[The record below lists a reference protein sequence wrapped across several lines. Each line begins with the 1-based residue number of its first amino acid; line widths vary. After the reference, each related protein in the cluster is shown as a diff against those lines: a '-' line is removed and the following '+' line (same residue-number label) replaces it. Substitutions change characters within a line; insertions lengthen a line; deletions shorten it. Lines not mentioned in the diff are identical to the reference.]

1 MRSSLPLLS
10 LLDRTIIRSEL
21 QRARRASTLKRT
33 IVQGARRRNSEQHV
47 RTNNNSFSSLRPV
60 RHRTIIRHASLIR
73 QLHAERTM
81 KQKARQKPVRK
92 APTPNKSESESE
104 SPTGKSDPP
113 LLTEHTKCMRYFWVF
128 MLSCSIVSGSSWVF
142 VATFMRFCASS

>member
-1 MRSSLPLLS
+1 MRSSLSLLS
-10 LLDRTIIRSEL
+10 LLYRTIIRSEL
-21 QRARRASTLKRT
+21 QRAWQTSTLKRT
-33 IVQGARRRNSEQHV
+33 IVQVLDTEHV

-60 RHRTIIRHASLIR
+60 RHRTIIRFISLIR

-81 KQKARQKPVRK
+81 QQKARQKPVRQ
-92 APTPNKSESESE
+92 APTPNKSESESESE

>member
-47 RTNNNSFSSLRPV
+47 RTNNNSFSSCVQSDTEQSFAHQLEPAAAR
-60 RHRTIIRHASLIR
+60 RANNEAEGTAEAS
-73 QLHAERTM
+73 
-81 KQKARQKPVRK
+81 
-92 APTPNKSESESE
+92 PTPNKSESE

-113 LLTEHTKCMRYFWVF
+113 RMTEHTKCMRYFWVF

>member
-1 MRSSLPLLS
+1 MRSSFPLLS

-47 RTNNNSFSSLRPV
+47 RTNNNSYSSLLPG
-60 RHRTIIRHASLIR
+60 RHRTIIRHTSLIR

-81 KQKARQKPVRK
+81 QQKARQKPVRQ

-113 LLTEHTKCMRYFWVF
+113 RMTEHTKCMRYFWVF

>member
-47 RTNNNSFSSLRPV
+47 RTNNYSFSSLCPV
-60 RHRTIIRHASLIR
+60 RHRTIIRFTSLIR
-73 QLHAERTM
+73 QLHAERTIQ
-81 KQKARQKPVRK
+81 QKARQKPVRQ
-92 APTPNKSESESE
+92 APTPNKSESE